1 MADLEELG
9 LISSPHTSA
18 GRIPTPRGYRLFVD
32 RLITVQ
38 PLELEQTE
46 RLQGQLLADEP
57 QRVLSQA
64 AQLLSSL
71 SQFAGVV
78 MTPRRSS
85 SFRQVEFM
93 RLGERR
99 VLLIIVTPEGD
110 VQNRILHVER
120 DYSPSELTEAS
131 NYVNQHFAGQ
141 DFSAI
146 RQGLQHELV
155 SLRDDMTRLLHQ
167 AVAAGSD
174 AAHERSETVMI
185 SGERNLVAVHELS
198 DNMDRL
204 RQLFGMFE
212 QKTGLM
218 QLFDASTHAQGVQI
232 FIGGESQLVPMDQL
246 SVVVAPYVSDGRVV
260 GTLGVIGPTRMA
272 YERVIPIVDITAKL
286 VSSALS
292 HA

>member
-1 MADLEELG
+1 
-9 LISSPHTSA
+9 
-18 GRIPTPRGYRLFVD
+18 
-32 RLITVQ
+32 
-38 PLELEQTE
+38 
-46 RLQGQLLADEP
+46 
-57 QRVLSQA
+57 VLSQA

-155 SLRDDMTRLLHQ
+155 ILRDDMTRLLHQ

-204 RQLFGMFE
+204 RQLFGLFE